1 MEQTGSLR
9 LLPQQHNFYK
19 DKALPIIRNNSRIFV
34 IISDALRFETAAE
47 LTEKLI
53 RETNGTAEISAI
65 QSVFPSA
72 TKYGMAALL
81 PHEKLQLSDD
91 LKVLCDDE
99 STEGTENRDKIL
111 KKYCSKNVA
120 VTYKTLLSMKQ
131 NQRRELISGAQTVY
145 IYHNTIDAVG
155 DKAATEDQVFEAC
168 ENTFEELKNLV
179 NLIINSMSGSNIVI
193 TSDHGFLYSYNP
205 LSESEKA
212 EKALVDSCVLELERR
227 SIITDKSA
235 KSNVLMR
242 IPLTVFSSDYAGFTP
257 NENIRIKKQGG
268 GMNFVHGGI
277 SLQECC
283 VPVIAFKNI
292 RAGSK
297 NFVNTKKVEVKLLS
311 TTRKISNNIFFLD
324 FYQRE
329 AVGGKIIPATYEVFI
344 SDSLGNTVSDVQK
357 LIADKTT
364 DVVQDRVT
372 RVRFMLKGQNF
383 DGNASYYLNILD
395 KDTGTVLEHIEFSIK
410 IAFANDFDF

>member
-1 MEQTGSLR
+1 M
-9 LLPQQHNFYK
+9 
-19 DKALPIIRNNSRIFV
+19 
-34 IISDALRFETAAE
+34 
-47 LTEKLI
+47 
-53 RETNGTAEISAI
+53 
-65 QSVFPSA
+65 
-72 TKYGMAALL
+72 
-81 PHEKLQLSDD
+81 
-91 LKVLCDDE
+91 
-99 STEGTENRDKIL
+99 
-111 KKYCSKNVA
+111 
-120 VTYKTLLSMKQ
+120 
-131 NQRRELISGAQTVY
+131 
-145 IYHNTIDAVG
+145 
-155 DKAATEDQVFEAC
+155 
-168 ENTFEELKNLV
+168 
-179 NLIINSMSGSNIVI
+179 
-193 TSDHGFLYSYNP
+193 
-205 LSESEKA
+205 
-212 EKALVDSCVLELERR
+212 
-227 SIITDKSA
+227 
-235 KSNVLMR
+235 
-242 IPLTVFSSDYAGFTP
+242 
-257 NENIRIKKQGG
+257 
-268 GMNFVHGGI
+268 
-277 SLQECC
+277 
-283 VPVIAFKNI
+283 PVIAFKNI